1 MAKNNFDRK
10 VAEDLKEAALIEFMA
25 KGFEKAN
32 LRSICER
39 AKVTTGALYF
49 FYKNKEDLFDKVV
62 EPTIQ
67 NVSDEIDF
75 LYAIDGHLDG
85 ERLEKLAVFL
95 YENQAGLKLLLCGS
109 QKTKYEDYVDFI
121 YDTAVNVLD
130 KTAKDNNLSEYSPEF
145 KNIIA
150 VSAVTIIKELVSN
163 DYDKETMIS
172 LMKKLMYC
180 TSGMIELIVDLKKN
194 ETDLKNQ

>member
-85 ERLEKLAVFL
+85 ERLEKLAIFL

-109 QKTKYEDYVDFI
+109 QKTKYENYSSYI
-121 YDTAVNVLD
+121 YDTTLSVLD
-130 KTAKDNNLSEYSPEF
+130 KVAKENNIPEYSDEF
-145 KNIIA
+145 KNIVA
-150 VSAVTIIKELVSN
+150 VAAVAIIKELVSN
-163 DYDKETMIS
+163 DYDKETMIL
-172 LMKKLMYC
+172 LMEKLMYC
-180 TSGMIELIVDLKKN
+180 TSGVIDVIIDLKKKY
-194 ETDLKNQ
+194 EDTEA